1 MIWLAL
7 ERRRRRSPAWK
18 CGALRQAFT
27 LIELLVVIGLLGL
40 LMGLLLPALAKA
52 RASANVT
59 LCKSNLRQM
68 VLAFNAYATEQHG
81 IMTPNSVPLPNG
93 QTDWWFGWTDNAFPL
108 LNRALDP
115 SRGLLTAYFGAGM
128 ASALQCPNFPYDDP
142 NFVSEFS
149 VHAANYGLNVFLSPF
164 AYQNKVFKIS
174 RVLYPSQTVVFADG
188 VQMDGFPA
196 ASFHEPF
203 YLGIDMGPSGTPDLS
218 PYGGFV
224 HWRHRNTANVAYL
237 DGHVDAVNASDGYVV
252 HAAIGGY
259 PAGHLTSGYVGPN
272 SPYGSPP

>member
-7 ERRRRRSPAWK
+7 EPRRCRSPAWK
-18 CGALRQAFT
+18 CGAAARAFT
-27 LIELLVVIGLLGL
+27 LIELLVVIAVLAL

-174 RVLYPSQTVVFADG
+174 RVLYPAQTVVFADG